1 MFQCL
6 WNILGQ
12 FYAVISMIYYT
23 VDLFVPCSRGVNLKK
38 YFLQMYKI
46 SSLGGT

>member
-1 MFQCL
+1 VFQSP
-6 WNILGQ
+6 WNKIPQ
-12 FYAVISMIYYT
+12 KNAVISMRYYIAY
-23 VDLFVPCSRGVNLKK
+23 LFVPCSRGVNLKK